1 MDELKKARKEINAID
16 DKLLLLLSHRMKVV
30 KKVGEYKIKNNIP
43 IVDKKR
49 EKEVVEVL
57 KGRAEELDLIPD
69 QIAKIWKEIFKLA
82 YEYEK

>member
-1 MDELKKARKEINAID
+1 MDQLKNARKEINTID
-16 DKLLLLLSHRMKVV
+16 DKLLLLLTQRMKVV
-30 KKVGEYKIKNNIP
+30 KRVGEYKMKNNMP

-49 EKEVVEVL
+49 EKEVVGFL
-57 KGRAEELDLIPD
+57 KERAKELDLMPN